1 LFLIYPV
8 RIVQSSA
15 PDFQVMGRMMLLM
28 LLQFL
33 ILIPGLGIP
42 AAIGG
47 LVFWLTGFWWPAFA
61 ATSWLLLVIEM
72 PLVLIGLSS
81 VFQQFDPSKDMP
93 A

>member
-1 LFLIYPV
+1 
-8 RIVQSSA
+8 
-15 PDFQVMGRMMLLM
+15 MLLM

-33 ILIPGLGIP
+33 LLLPALGIP
-42 AAIGG
+42 AATGG

-72 PLVLIGLSS
+72 PLVLIGLAS